1 MEKKIVKVLWGDD
14 HYEDTLEEA
23 IHYMIE
29 HEELCKDGIVGKQV
43 EFCEEANV
51 YSDKDYIEIQNII
64 YGEDIYVG
72 DYFEKK
78 REEIMTLIE
87 SVKYYSP
94 FQKYVIT
101 EEDYEEVVKNL

>member
-1 MEKKIVKVLWGDD
+1 MENKIIAVQWGD
-14 HYEDTLEEA
+14 HYEESLYKMID
-23 IHYMIE
+23 YMRE
-29 HEELCKDGIVGKQV
+29 CEGLDEDEIVGIQV

-78 REEIMTLIE
+78 
-87 SVKYYSP
+87 K
-94 FQKYVIT
+94 K
-101 EEDYEEVVKNL
+101 K